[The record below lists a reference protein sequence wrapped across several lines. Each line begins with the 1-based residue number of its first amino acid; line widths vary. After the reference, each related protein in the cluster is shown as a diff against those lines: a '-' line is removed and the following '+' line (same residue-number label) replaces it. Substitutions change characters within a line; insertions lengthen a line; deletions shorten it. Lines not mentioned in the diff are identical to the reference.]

1 MKKKQLLNLMFV
13 FVLFAAVLAAC
24 AQDVPEVEELPT
36 AAAAVQEAVEEAVVE
51 PTVEESA
58 EPVVEEAP
66 EIMQPIALLNTITDQ
81 PWLLVGFG
89 DAANPTVVEQGTVIT
104 AVFSSDG
111 ELSGSSGCN
120 SYFGSFTA
128 NDQGSMTIDG
138 PLGSTMMACPSG
150 MEQEAAYLAALQTVT
165 GYAVNDEGRLELTYD
180 TGEPFEQTLVYT
192 VAETPLVGTTWSL
205 VSMGDP
211 EAPVAVVPGTAV
223 TANFAA
229 DDADGMVGTV
239 AGSATC
245 NGYNTS
251 FTTDSEG
258 NIAFGPIMTTMM
270 ICPLAPEQE
279 PMFLGAMDT
288 AQTYEIVGSQ
298 LNITY
303 DGGVLV
309 FSSLSLPLENVLWT
323 ALSVGG
329 VPVPMDATVTALFSP
344 NVEEEGTG
352 TISGTSGCNNYNAG
366 YTVSGD
372 TITVAQG
379 ISTLRAC
386 ADPAVDE
393 LERLFNTSLASAE
406 SFDILG
412 EQMILRSPDG
422 DIWFVADREPL
433 EGTLWTLISLGD
445 IDEQR
450 TPVEGSNFTAVFDRI
465 AGVPSGIV
473 SGETG
478 CNAYNAT
485 YTANLTEIKVNL
497 PATTR
502 VACPDGLAE
511 EEQAF
516 FLGLN
521 AATTYR
527 ILGNV
532 LQMPYGEP
540 GSQLMLTFE
549 GSPISVEADAL
560 DLTPLAGTFWYL
572 SAFGDQTIL
581 PGTEVTAQFDI
592 NEDGITGTISGTGSC
607 NGYNAAIGPNFVI
620 GPIASTLRACEPAVS
635 QQETT
640 YFSWLET
647 AQGFSRVG
655 DQLLIPTANGVLTFN
670 STPILDQANLLRNVT
685 WYLVSYETLTP
696 VAGANPTA
704 FFDANGTAVSGTTG
718 CNQYTGAY
726 NAGQGNTLAISDI
739 ASTLAACET
748 DQLTQQ
754 QDAFQRLMISAVS
767 YAVNGSALQIR
778 TVDGGTMN
786 FTSSPPAAPVP
797 PTAVIT
803 GPTSGE
809 VGQSLRFDATS
820 SQPGSSPIVRYQWA
834 LSDGNTLSGPTI
846 DYVFTVPGTYVI
858 TLTAVDQAGRTG
870 SVQQT
875 VTIAA
880 AVVPDT
886 PPTAA
891 IEGPGL
897 AAVGEQV
904 TFSAAG
910 SVAGTNPIATYS
922 WQSGDGNDTGPVA
935 DSAFTTI
942 YSVPGVYFPT
952 VTVSDANGLSS
963 TATLEVRVNASLGGT
978 TWSLTT
984 AAPDT
989 PITIQF
995 ANGSLSGS
1003 AGCNTYNATYTSTMM
1018 AGPSNNIS
1026 VGPITSTNA
1035 LCPEEIMAQETAYLA
1050 SLQTANQYTI
1060 DGSTLTLTTADGT
1073 LVYTAITAVTL
1084 PAPAP

>member
-36 AAAAVQEAVEEAVVE
+36 AVAAVEEAVEEVAAE
-51 PTVEESA
+51 PTAEMTEE
-58 EPVVEEAP
+58 VVEEAP

-81 PWLLVGFG
+81 PWLLLGYG

-111 ELSGSSGCN
+111 AVSGSSGCN
-120 SYFGSFTA
+120 NYFGSFTA
-128 NDQGSMTIDG
+128 DDQGNMTIEG
-138 PLGSTMMACPSG
+138 PLGSTMMACETG

-165 GYAVNDEGRLELTYD
+165 GYAVNEEGRLELTYD
-180 TGEPFEQTLVYT
+180 TGEPLDQALVFG

-223 TANFAA
+223 TASFAS
-229 DDADGMVGTV
+229 DTEGGMSGTV

-245 NGYNTS
+245 NNYNTS
-251 FTTDSEG
+251 WMTDADGAIS
-258 NIAFGPIMTTMM
+258 FGPVATTMM
-270 ICPLAPEQE
+270 LCPLGGDQE
-279 PMFLGAMDT
+279 PMFLAALES

-329 VPVPMDATVTALFSP
+329 VPAPMDASVTALFSP

-352 TISGTSGCNNYNAG
+352 TISGSAGCNNYNAG

-372 TITVAQG
+372 SITVAQG

-393 LERLFNTSLASAE
+393 FERLFNTSLASAE

-412 EQMILRSPDG
+412 EQMVLRSPDG
-422 DIWFVADREPL
+422 DIFFVADREPL

-445 IDEQR
+445 INEQR
-450 TPVEGSNFTAVFDRI
+450 APVEGSNFTAVFDRVI
-465 AGVPSGIV
+465 GVPSGIV

-532 LQMPYGEP
+532 LQIPYGEP
-540 GSQLMLTFE
+540 GSEMMLTFE
-549 GSPISVEADAL
+549 GSPIAVEVDAL

-572 SAFGDQTIL
+572 AAIGDQTIL

-592 NEDGITGTISGTGSC
+592 NEDGITGTISGAGGC
-607 NGYNAAIGPNFVI
+607 NGYSASIEPNFVM
-620 GPIASTLRACEPAVS
+620 GPIASTLRACEPGVS

-670 STPILDQANLLRNVT
+670 STPILDQAHLLRNVT

-704 FFDANGTAVSGTTG
+704 FFDVNGTAVSGTTG

-739 ASTLAACET
+739 ASTLAACAT

-754 QDAFQRLMISAVS
+754 QDSFQRLMISAVS

-786 FTSSPPAAPVP
+786 FTSSPPAAPVA

-834 LSDGNTLSGPTI
+834 LSDGNTLSGSTI

-880 AVVPDT
+880 APVPDT
-886 PPTAA
+886 PPTAV
-891 IEGPGL
+891 ITGPGL
-897 AAVGEQV
+897 AAIGEQV

-910 SVAGTNPIATYS
+910 STAGTNPIATYA
-922 WQSGDGNDTGPVA
+922 WQSGDGNNTGPVTT
-935 DSAFTTI
+935 DTFTTI
-942 YSVPGVYFPT
+942 YSAPGVYFPT
-952 VTVSDANGLSS
+952 VTVSDANGLSA
-963 TATLEVRVNASLGGT
+963 TATLEVRVNASLDGV

-989 PITIQF
+989 VITIQF
-995 ANGSLSGS
+995 ANGNLSGS
-1003 AGCNTYNATYTSTMM
+1003 AGCNTYNAMYTSTMM
-1018 AGPSNNIS
+1018 AGPTNNIS
-1026 VGPITSTNA
+1026 VGPITATGA
-1035 LCPEEIMAQETAYLA
+1035 LCPEDIMAQETAYLA
-1050 SLQTANQYTI
+1050 SLETANQYTI

-1073 LVYTAITAVTL
+1073 LVYTAIQA
-1084 PAPAP
+1084 